1 MLIYVDTFNSGVSSV
16 DKSVRLLNPSAHA
29 TWVSWVPAY
38 SRAVDILISNAKFIW
53 MNLLKSPIRVKI
65 WIMVERSSER
75 ERVGN

>member
-38 SRAVDILISNAKFIW
+38 SRAVDILIAKFIW
-53 MNLLKSPIRVKI
+53 MNFLKSPIRVKI
-65 WIMVERSSER
+65 WIMVEDQKER
-75 ERVGN
+75 ESR